1 MVDATRR
8 GMPAVASSSP
18 LAVRAPVI
26 VLAEDD
32 AALRG
37 LIAEALTMDGHHVV
51 QVATGNALI
60 DAVKQILAGRAQE
73 GQLDLLISDV
83 RMPELGGVEAIELLR
98 AAELR
103 IPIILITAFSDLWTR
118 AKAARF
124 GARLLDKP
132 LELRVLRKAVREELA
147 AGSD

>member
-1 MVDATRR
+1 M
-8 GMPAVASSSP
+8 
-18 LAVRAPVI
+18 I

-37 LIAEALTMDGHHVV
+37 LIAEALAMDGHRVV
-51 QVATGNALI
+51 QVATGNALL
-60 DAVKQILAGRAQE
+60 DTVKGILAGSAQE

-83 RMPELGGVEAIELLR
+83 RMPELSGVEALELLR
-98 AAELR
+98 AAQVR
-103 IPIILITAFSDLWTR
+103 IPIILITGFSDLWTR

-132 LELRVLRKAVREELA
+132 LELRVLRKAVREELL